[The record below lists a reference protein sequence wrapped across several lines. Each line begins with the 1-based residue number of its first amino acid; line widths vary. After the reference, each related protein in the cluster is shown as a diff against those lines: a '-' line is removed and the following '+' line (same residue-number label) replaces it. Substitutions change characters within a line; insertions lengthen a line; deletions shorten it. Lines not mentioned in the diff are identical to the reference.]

1 MGGVGLVVAWPVVDV
16 AVTGWRHSEQI
27 GNARTRVSRLPTDE
41 LKMIS
46 ASPRHADF
54 AFAYAVLASR
64 GIDMKPEMSVLL
76 EMLMSPDAQTWQR
89 HVVPACVLSGSALAL
104 GLVVTGWPRRLART
118 RRGHHG
124 CELTRERKRDGELTY
139 PPGFASARGAVDGQ
153 TKPPRGVSHA
163 SGIIAACQVLIRL
176 GGLPSPI

>member
-1 MGGVGLVVAWPVVDV
+1 LLILVIAISLLIVAGGIGFAVEGWTGAGVFPVALIMGGVGLVVAWPVVDV

-54 AFAYAVLASR
+54 SFAYAVLASR

-76 EMLMSPDAQTWQR
+76 EMLMSPDAPTR
-89 HVVPACVLSGSALAL
+89 GKGMSFLHAFYPEVHLPSGSSSQD
-104 GLVVTGWPRRLART
+104 GPEVW
-118 RRGHHG
+118 
-124 CELTRERKRDGELTY
+124 RERVVAITA
-139 PPGFASARGAVDGQ
+139 AS
-153 TKPPRGVSHA
+153 
-163 SGIIAACQVLIRL
+163 
-176 GGLPSPI
+176 